1 MEFAALSSHQSSL
14 ALFVHS
20 MDWHHHRCNST
31 MSCGRISGVDL
42 HLLLKNSDLGRPS
55 SVLWFCVVVLV
66 IKLVLLRVTGY
77 TTPIEAQT
85 PNKRLLEFNAKH

>member
-1 MEFAALSSHQSSL
+1 M
-14 ALFVHS
+14 
-20 MDWHHHRCNST
+20 
-31 MSCGRISGVDL
+31 DL

-77 TTPIEAQT
+77 ATLIEAQT
-85 PNKRLLEFNAKH
+85 PNKRLLEFNAKQGWGV